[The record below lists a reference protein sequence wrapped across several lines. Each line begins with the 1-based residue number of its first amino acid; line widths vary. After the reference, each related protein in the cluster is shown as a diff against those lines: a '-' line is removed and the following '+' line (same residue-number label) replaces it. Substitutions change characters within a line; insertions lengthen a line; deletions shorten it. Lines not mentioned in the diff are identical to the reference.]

1 MTEAA
6 ERVKEFCERVITY
19 ENEYQVYWQNQKGI
33 QDDDEACEISEQIRA
48 EKIPYCRLV
57 ARARGEV
64 YDLIKESN
72 LTPLQRRIMYYRY
85 NKAWTMKHITNVVHL
100 TNRRVRQVR
109 AEACERMIP
118 TMDRMYPNWQIGDE

>member
-1 MTEAA
+1 MTPEA
-6 ERVKEFCERVITY
+6 ERVKAFCERVVEY
-19 ENEYQVYWQNQKGI
+19 EKAYQIYWQNQKGI
-33 QDDDEACEISEQIRA
+33 QEDDSICETSEQIRA

-72 LTPLQRRIMYYRY
+72 LTPLQRRVMYYRY
-85 NKAWTMKHITNVVHL
+85 NKAWTMKRISNTVHL
-100 TNRRVRQVR
+100 TNRRVRQIR

-118 TMDRMYPNWQIGDE
+118 TMDRMYPDWQIGDK